1 MAESMSSILNEYG
14 ILVLFANVL
23 LVQLGLPIPAVPLL
37 IVAGGLAAAG
47 QLDPVLVILTAV
59 IASTLADSCWYLAG
73 RRMGHN
79 IVLFLCR
86 LTPSSEVWAR
96 QAEASYNRWGGRLL
110 LLAKFIPGVSTIV
123 PPIAGVVHMP
133 CHVFLMYAGASGLLW
148 VLTFVTLGYVLA
160 SQTHVVFALLAD
172 FGHYMAFALAAVFTT
187 YLMYRLIQRKR
198 RLRDSMQRV

>member
-1 MAESMSSILNEYG
+1 MAESMSSLMNEYG
-14 ILVLFANVL
+14 TLLLFTNVL

-59 IASTLADSCWYLAG
+59 IASTLADYCWYLAG

-79 IVLFLCR
+79 ILLFLCR
-86 LTPSSEVWAR
+86 LTPSPGLWAR

-110 LLAKFIPGVSTIV
+110 LLAKFIPGVAMIV

-133 CHVFLMYAGASGLLW
+133 CHVFLMYAGAGGLLW
-148 VLTFVTLGYVLA
+148 VATFVSLGYALE
-160 SQTHVVFALLAD
+160 SQTHIVFALLAD
-172 FGHYMAFALAAVFTT
+172 FGHYTTVALAAVLAT
-187 YLMYRLIQRKR
+187 YLLYRLVQRKR
-198 RLRDSMQRV
+198 RLRGSMRG